1 MFGVCFRQV
10 SNGLRRQKR
19 TLINYINYIINKLS
33 AGKLVGLAGR
43 LVNTKC
49 ELTKKERT
57 RTPV

>member
-1 MFGVCFRQV
+1 M
-10 SNGLRRQKR
+10 RRQRR
-19 TLINYINYIINKLS
+19 TMINYINYIINKLS